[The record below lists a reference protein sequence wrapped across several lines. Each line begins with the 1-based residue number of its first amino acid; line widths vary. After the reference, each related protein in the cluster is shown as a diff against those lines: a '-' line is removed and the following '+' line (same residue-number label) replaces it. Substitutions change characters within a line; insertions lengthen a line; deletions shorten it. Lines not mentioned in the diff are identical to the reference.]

1 MALIEACKSND
12 TNSSIVDSYG
22 RTTLIWACHYKMKE
36 VALELIKTG
45 HAKPEHVNYDYTALI
60 WACENKMTKVA
71 LELIKTGHTKPE
83 QADNDGHTALILAC
97 RNKMTK

>member
-45 HAKPEHVNYDYTALI
+45 HSNPEHNDIDGRTAFE
-60 WACENKMTKVA
+60 WACEKDMEEVA
-71 LELIKTGHTKPE
+71 YELVSIGTATIDDLRFLKPE
-83 QADNDGHTALILAC
+83 WEP
-97 RNKMTK
+97 